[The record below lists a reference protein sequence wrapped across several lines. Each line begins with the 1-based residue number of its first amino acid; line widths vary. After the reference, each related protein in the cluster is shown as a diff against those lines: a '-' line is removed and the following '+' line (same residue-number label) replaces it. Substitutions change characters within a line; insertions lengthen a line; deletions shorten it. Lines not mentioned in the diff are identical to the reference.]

1 MECFMVLDD
10 SYTISFGANKYD
22 LIKLFHYY
30 DIVTVEFLY
39 YLESV
44 LGDDFLKNI
53 EINSEIL
60 HWLKTTMWTGTMDDY
75 YIENNHRFLEW
86 AYTDSLV
93 NKIKIGYID
102 LSGNKIIVINGI
114 L

>member
-1 MECFMVLDD
+1 MYSDD
-10 SYTISFGANKYD
+10 YTISFGANRYD

-30 DIVTVEFLY
+30 DIVTIEFLY
-39 YLESV
+39 YANDM
-44 LGDDFLKNI
+44 LGNNFLKTD

-60 HWLKTTMWTGTMDDY
+60 HWLKTTMWTRSMNDY

-86 AYTDSLV
+86 AYTDNLV

-102 LSGNKIIVINGI
+102 EYNNKIIVISSTI
-114 L
+114 